1 MLPCFIDTARDYPG
15 SVFGKGPDTHQGCRA
30 VAGPVAVADEMQI
43 LHRGFAATHE
53 VAEWA
58 EGRTET
64 SAPDQMVVVE
74 LAQTI
79 EDGDSAERAGI
90 AELTEMRKRDNVPEV
105 RAGIATENPA
115 AAAEKEIA
123 AIDIIR
129 HPTRPLKREPCDL
142 RRHEEVRGDLGPE
155 FAPPTTATFAPR
167 NGSGPG

>member
-1 MLPCFIDTARDYPG
+1 M
-15 SVFGKGPDTHQGCRA
+15 
-30 VAGPVAVADEMQI
+30 
-43 LHRGFAATHE
+43 

-79 EDGDSAERAGI
+79 EDGGSGELAGI

-129 HPTRPLKREPCDL
+129 HPARPLKREPCDL
-142 RRHEEVRGDLGPE
+142 RRHEEVRCELADG
-155 FAPPTTATFAPR
+155 R
-167 NGSGPG
+167 I

>member
-15 SVFGKGPDTHQGCRA
+15 SAFGKGPDTHQGCRA

-79 EDGDSAERAGI
+79 EDGGSAELAGI
-90 AELTEMRKRDNVPEV
+90 AELT
-105 RAGIATENPA
+105 
-115 AAAEKEIA
+115 
-123 AIDIIR
+123 
-129 HPTRPLKREPCDL
+129 
-142 RRHEEVRGDLGPE
+142 
-155 FAPPTTATFAPR
+155 
-167 NGSGPG
+167 

>member
-1 MLPCFIDTARDYPG
+1 
-15 SVFGKGPDTHQGCRA
+15 
-30 VAGPVAVADEMQI
+30 MQI

-79 EDGDSAERAGI
+79 EDGGSAERAGI

-115 AAAEKEIA
+115 AAASANEQTALQPTPNNAK
-123 AIDIIR
+123 R
-129 HPTRPLKREPCDL
+129 HQRPAL
-142 RRHEEVRGDLGPE
+142 HV
-155 FAPPTTATFAPR
+155 
-167 NGSGPG
+167 

>member
-15 SVFGKGPDTHQGCRA
+15 SAFGKGPDTHQGCRA

-58 EGRTET
+58 EDRTET

-79 EDGDSAERAGI
+79 EDGGSAERAGI

-115 AAAEKEIA
+115 A
-123 AIDIIR
+123 
-129 HPTRPLKREPCDL
+129 PTSLVPAVEQL
-142 RRHEEVRGDLGPE
+142 RRVGVNLSQALRKGAAVNDSLLHEVMVAVDEVRASLGDR
-155 FAPPTTATFAPR
+155 TRT
-167 NGSGPG
+167 